1 MGRHLARKALRKG
14 AYCAVSGGDTARN
27 RITDVIR
34 VTSPRIT
41 LRLYAIGPHGAGGAQ
56 GNEMRRLRA
65 GRGAPAD
72 SVRGWAGCLLSGLRL
87 PALPVRPAVKSAAV
101 PPRPATAQAVPGSTT
116 RLSPGAPISGRS
128 PGRLAG
134 PAYQHPAPP
143 TVSGSAAPLAGHCA
157 GQPRRGDKR
166 GYAACGRATRW
177 VISASRIVQA
187 ASRP

>member
-1 MGRHLARKALRKG
+1 MGRHLHRQAQRKG
-14 AYCAVSGGDTARN
+14 AYCAVSGGTAALN

-41 LRLYAIGPHGAGGAQ
+41 LRLYAIGPPWGRRCARQRDAPPAGGTR
-56 GNEMRRLRA
+56 GPRRQRQRVGGPSAVRPTPARSPGATGYAICRRGAAPGHCA
-65 GRGAPAD
+65 GRARLHYPAM
-72 SVRGWAGCLLSGLRL
+72 
-87 PALPVRPAVKSAAV
+87 
-101 PPRPATAQAVPGSTT
+101 
-116 RLSPGAPISGRS
+116 PGAPIAGRS

-166 GYAACGRATRW
+166 GYVACGRATRRE
-177 VISASRIVQA
+177 IIASRIVQA